1 MMDLKIEFTNKE
13 ITPWGGMVL
22 MKELIKRTGINEF
35 LQKCPLPKQ
44 NSNRGYDPIQ
54 LINNFWVSIWSGA
67 NRYEHLEVTRH
78 DKVIQ
83 KMFGWKRMAGYK
95 AFQRYFKKF
104 GQSENDKIFISLFQ
118 WFFNQIHFD
127 NYTLDVDSTVVTR
140 YGEQQGA
147 KKGYNPKKPGR
158 VSHHPLVA
166 FIPELHMAA
175 NFWLRSGDTHT
186 TNNIY
191 GFIENTFDK
200 LKGKKIGLVRADS
213 GFYDKK
219 ILEYLEDHTINYII
233 AARFYRPLKLAMAH
247 HKAYIRLDD
256 GIEIAETMYKS
267 PQWNIERRFIIVRQE
282 KNIRQKATGKQLRL
296 FGEDELYKN
305 YRYSLFVTNLTLP
318 AKAVWELYRQR
329 SDAENRIKELKEDFG
344 MDSFNVNDFFATEAA
359 LNFIIM
365 AYNLMSL
372 FRKAILGGKTYHQ
385 LKTLRHKLFNIG
397 SYITKN
403 GNQKILKLALA
414 MKRRSWFMG
423 LWERSQLF
431 SYPVVLSLEQF

>member
-83 KMFGWKRMAGYK
+83 KMFGWKRMAGHK

-104 GQSENDKIFISLFQ
+104 GQSENDKIFTSLFQ

-166 FIPELHMAA
+166 FIPELRMAA

-200 LKGKKIGLVRADS
+200 LKGKKIGLVP
-213 GFYDKK
+213 
-219 ILEYLEDHTINYII
+219 LCQYI
-233 AARFYRPLKLAMAH
+233 
-247 HKAYIRLDD
+247 
-256 GIEIAETMYKS
+256 
-267 PQWNIERRFIIVRQE
+267 
-282 KNIRQKATGKQLRL
+282 
-296 FGEDELYKN
+296 
-305 YRYSLFVTNLTLP
+305 
-318 AKAVWELYRQR
+318 
-329 SDAENRIKELKEDFG
+329 
-344 MDSFNVNDFFATEAA
+344 
-359 LNFIIM
+359 
-365 AYNLMSL
+365 
-372 FRKAILGGKTYHQ
+372 
-385 LKTLRHKLFNIG
+385 
-397 SYITKN
+397 
-403 GNQKILKLALA
+403 
-414 MKRRSWFMG
+414 
-423 LWERSQLF
+423 
-431 SYPVVLSLEQF
+431 